1 MKAKLIALMTGAA
14 ALASSAALAGDKKD
28 GDYDWEAK
36 VEENFNKVDSDGNG
50 QITRDEFLAYKAGKA
65 EKEWDDHADVA
76 GDDGQVSLDE
86 AKAAHKA
93 RMEKKKKK
101 HKEMKKDG

>member
-1 MKAKLIALMTGAA
+1 MKTTFCALLVGAG
-14 ALASSAALAGDKKD
+14 ALVSSAAIAGDKKD

-36 VEENFNKVDSDGNG
+36 VEEHFNKVDANGDG
-50 QITRDEFLAYKAGKA
+50 QVTREEFLAYKAAKA
-65 EKEWDDHADVA
+65 EKEWDKHAEAA

-86 AKAAHKA
+86 AKAMHKA
-93 RMEKKKKK
+93 KKEKHHKK

>member
-1 MKAKLIALMTGAA
+1 MMKAKLIALMTGAA
-14 ALASSAALAGDKKD
+14 ALASGAALAGDKKD

-36 VEENFNKVDSDGNG
+36 VEEKFNKVDGNSDG

-65 EKEWDDHADVA
+65 EKEWDEHADAV
-76 GDDGQVSLDE
+76 GDDGQLSLDE

-93 RMEKKKKK
+93 RMEKKKK